1 MLGVEQKG
9 TIAHLYPQPP
19 QFLRKSYYHLS
30 VGREI
35 KRGCF
40 PLDWYRPF
48 NSSRRENKVQI
59 FLKISAEVFS
69 SQSLAPFLLA
79 AEKQI
84 EIDLALNRIP
94 KKNINW
100 SHLLY
105 ILCGMNLMS
114 STLNQD
120 LIESLLLP
128 GLSRNKIKGNNL
140 VTVSILQQAVVL
152 KIECA

>member
-1 MLGVEQKG
+1 M
-9 TIAHLYPQPP
+9 
-19 QFLRKSYYHLS
+19 FR
-30 VGREI
+30 
-35 KRGCF
+35 CF
-40 PLDWYRPF
+40 FKFQTRF
-48 NSSRRENKVQI
+48 
-59 FLKISAEVFS
+59 FFS

-100 SHLLY
+100 FHLLWDEF
-105 ILCGMNLMS
+105 MS

-120 LIESLLLP
+120 LLESLLLP
-128 GLSRNKIKGNNL
+128 KLSSNKIKENSV
-140 VTVSILQQAVVL
+140 VTVSILHQAVVL